1 MRSFIQKWSPRASPR
16 ASHPL
21 FAAWPSSWPAGRKA
35 APGSWISSEG
45 TSRSLVSKWPGR
57 LSSWPRR
64 CCPMKVEGGK
74 VRARGAKLEID
85 ELRERHAALNE
96 AKIRAEEKKKEK
108 VQRLEELKAQAREA
122 YGTDDLP
129 ELKKKLEDMKA
140 DNEARRAEYQKH
152 LEAIEDKLA
161 EVEAKH
167 DALQSGEEDR

>member
-1 MRSFIQKWSPRASPR
+1 
-16 ASHPL
+16 
-21 FAAWPSSWPAGRKA
+21 
-35 APGSWISSEG
+35 
-45 TSRSLVSKWPGR
+45 
-57 LSSWPRR
+57 
-64 CCPMKVEGGK
+64 MKVEGGK